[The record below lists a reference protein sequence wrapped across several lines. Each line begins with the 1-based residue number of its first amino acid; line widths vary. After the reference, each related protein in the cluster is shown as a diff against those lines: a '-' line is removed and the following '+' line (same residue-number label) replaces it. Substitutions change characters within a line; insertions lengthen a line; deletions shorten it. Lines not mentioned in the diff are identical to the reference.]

1 MANRSGGEL
10 TGFERDRAEAWARL
24 EAMLGRARGRPE
36 RLGAAG
42 VLELGALYRSAAAD
56 LAQARRRFPGDPFVA
71 RLEALVVRARQVV
84 YADAGSRR
92 SVRAFVLDGYWRLV
106 VDRRLALAVAAALL
120 FGAATFAFVWGLVDQ
135 DAAAG
140 LVPGSFIDGAD
151 PPRGD
156 RGLTTSQ
163 SAAFSSE
170 IFTNNIQVTFVGF
183 AAGLLFSVGG
193 ALLLAYNGLILGA
206 VLGVAAANGNLAQLL
221 RLIVAHGIL
230 ELSCIV
236 VAGAAGLRMG
246 WALVDPG
253 RATRRAALAAQA
265 RPAMAVVLG
274 TAPWL
279 VIAGLVEGYVSPA
292 GWGGAGPYVVGLGLG
307 AAYWGL
313 VIARGRRGRWA
324 VTASGGETL
333 P

>member
-1 MANRSGGEL
+1 MTLDR
-10 TGFERDRAEAWARL
+10 FERERGPGWAAL
-24 EAMLGRARGRPE
+24 DAALARARGRPE

-42 VLELGALYRSAAAD
+42 VLELGGLYRAAAAD
-56 LAQARRRFPGDPFVA
+56 LALARRLFPGDPLTA

-84 YADAGSRR
+84 YADAGRR
-92 SVRAFVLDGYWRLV
+92 RGSVVAFATRGYWRLV
-106 VDRRLALAVAAALL
+106 ADRRLALAIAAGLLLGGAL
-120 FGAATFAFVWGLVDQ
+120 FAFVWGWTDP

-140 LVPGSFIDGAD
+140 LVPGTFIDGAD

-156 RGLTTSQ
+156 RGLSGAE

-170 IFTNNIQVTFVGF
+170 IFTNNIQVTFVSF
-183 AAGLLFSVGG
+183 AAGLLFAVGG
-193 ALLLAYNGLILGA
+193 GVLLLYNGLILGA
-206 VLGVAAANGNLAQLL
+206 VLGVAAANGNAGQLL
-221 RLIVAHGIL
+221 RLITAHGVL

-253 RATRRAALAAQA
+253 ALTRRAALSREA

-279 VIAGLVEGYVSPA
+279 VVAGLVEGYVSPA
-292 GWGGAGPYVVGLGLG
+292 GWGGAWPFVVGLSLG
-307 AAYWGL
+307 AAYWAL
-313 VIARGRRGRWA
+313 VVARGGGGPSRAGRPGRRRR
-324 VTASGGETL
+324 
-333 P
+333 